1 MTDELDPGLRR
12 LFAQTAE
19 APADEAF
26 LAGVTAKT
34 SRERRLALLARALV
48 WGLVLAAILAAAA
61 MGLVTTLN
69 QGLGKVAA
77 LVTTSPVGTAA
88 GLAIALAALVCVRT
102 LTPLFAVRRL

>member
-26 LAGVTAKT
+26 VASVTAKT
-34 SRERRLALLARALV
+34 SRERRLVMLGRTLAWALIV
-48 WGLVLAAILAAAA
+48 AAILAAAT

-77 LVTTSPVGTAA
+77 LVTASPTGMAA
-88 GLAIALAALVCVRT
+88 GLAIALAAFVCVRT
-102 LTPLFAVRRL
+102 LTPLFAARR